1 MFHLLTEGFTQLI
14 TSGQDYKN
22 TYFIMNLLGEN
33 LEQVKMKCGNFDTTT
48 ILNTGQQM
56 ILLLKNLHLSNIIH
70 RDIKPE
76 NFVVF
81 QDKLHLIDFGLSKLY
96 I

>member
-1 MFHLLTEGFTQLI
+1 
-14 TSGQDYKN
+14 
-22 TYFIMNLLGEN
+22 MNLLGEN
-33 LEQVKMKCGNFDTTT
+33 LEQIRIKFGNFDTTT

-56 ILLLKNLHLSNIIH
+56 IELLKDLHNLNIIH

-81 QDKLHLIDFGLSKLY
+81 QDKLYLIDFGLSKLY